1 MLRVVWLFL
10 GCLLAGS
17 ALASASVDFEVEW
30 LGEGALEDGPPT
42 VAAAVPEPLD
52 PGLIRDFG
60 GGGWWRIRPVGP
72 REDNGLPSVLY
83 FAGGYSATISIWL
96 PGEATPIVR
105 NRFSL
110 RGPRWGSAIHLPLL
124 LPAGVELEQGILL
137 HLYDDRGRRVRPAL
151 TELEHYLTAVT
162 RNKIVIASSATAMLL
177 LALLA
182 LLFSR
187 SFPSP
192 AYRWLALMAL
202 MATGYVLSLN
212 GDLYNL
218 PGGQWL
224 AGSAIAVDRTTA
236 MGMALAGCFF
246 LINFLDLQRR
256 QRHARHLYRLFALA
270 FALLIGASWLESPT
284 PAPWASRLFNLL
296 LLVMVVLTVW
306 EALRASSQGYRAG
319 IYLLLAWSPA
329 LLTLVVWIAMIEDW
343 LPVGPVDLSLLVA
356 PALALQMLVLLLG
369 LARDSERLR
378 RERDLADEAAG
389 HDALTGALNR
399 RAAAQ
404 QLPELRL
411 RHSEV
416 GLVYLDLDHFK
427 RVNDEHGHGVGD
439 ACLRQLVWRLQ
450 RALGEHDL
458 LFRQGGEEF
467 VIALP
472 GLDLAAAS
480 ARAELLRS
488 TVAARPFDGDGVE
501 LAMSIS
507 LGVVS
512 WHSDESLEAALERAD
527 RNLYQAKR
535 DGRNRVVAG

>member
-1 MLRVVWLFL
+1 MLRGVWLIL

-17 ALASASVDFEVEW
+17 ALASASVGFEVEW
-30 LGEGALEDGPPT
+30 LGEGALETGPPAHAT
-42 VAAAVPEPLD
+42 TAPEPLD
-52 PGLIRDFG
+52 SGLIRDFG
-60 GGGWWRIRPVGP
+60 AGGWWRIRPADAVQDRALP
-72 REDNGLPSVLY
+72 RVLH
-83 FAGGYSATISIWL
+83 FAGGYSSTMSIWL
-96 PGEATPIVR
+96 PGEATPSVR
-105 NRFSL
+105 SRFKHL
-110 RGPRWGSAIHLPLL
+110 GPRWGSTIHLPLL
-124 LPAGVELEQGILL
+124 VPAGVDLDQGILL
-137 HLYDDRGRRVRPAL
+137 HIRDDRSRRVRPTL
-151 TELEHYLTAVT
+151 TELDQYLTAVT
-162 RNKIVIASSATAMLL
+162 SNKIVIASSATAMLL

-192 AYRWLALMAL
+192 AYSWLALMAL
-202 MATGYVLSLN
+202 MAAGYVLGLN

-224 AGSAIAVDRTTA
+224 AGSGIAVDRTTA

-284 PAPWASRLFNLL
+284 PGPWASRLFNLL
-296 LLVMVVLTVW
+296 LLMMVVLTLW
-306 EALRASSQGYRAG
+306 EALRASAQGHWAG
-319 IYLLLAWSPA
+319 NYLLLAWSPA

-343 LPVGPVDLSLLVA
+343 LPVGPVDLSLVVA

-404 QLPELRL
+404 QLPEVRL
-411 RHSEV
+411 RHSDV
-416 GLVYLDLDHFK
+416 SLIYLDLDHFK

-439 ACLRQLVWRLQ
+439 TCLRQLVWRLQ
-450 RALGEHDL
+450 RALGEEDL

-472 GLDLAAAS
+472 GQDLAAAS
-480 ARAELLRS
+480 ARAELLRR
-488 TVAARPFDGDGVE
+488 TVAARPFGDAAE
-501 LAMSIS
+501 LMMSIS
-507 LGVVS
+507 LGVVR
-512 WHSDESLEAALERAD
+512 WGSDESLEAALERAD